1 MHLAEDAGGVDEARD
16 RAVRSLDVGDA
27 AHDGA
32 FAGDIER
39 GGPQDGLRFRQR
51 LRRDIDNND
60 LLALSG
66 QKRRGCR
73 TNAAAAAGN
82 EDDTLS
88 GHGYC
93 LFPV

>member
-1 MHLAEDAGGVDEARD
+1 M
-16 RAVRSLDVGDA
+16 RSLDVGDA
-27 AHDGA
+27 ADDGA
-32 FAGDIER
+32 FARHVEWC
-39 GGPQDGLRFRQR
+39 GPQDRLRSRQR

-66 QKRRGCR
+66 QKCCCRGAD
-73 TNAAAAAGN
+73 AAAATGD

-93 LFPV
+93 LPV